1 MSRPSGLVSSS
12 PSSTDLSVCGLRMAN
27 AQHDALDHIVFV
39 QSKIHTRRERVF
51 ADYSIDFVKTAVAAA
66 TNETSQVHFGREENV
81 KLDNKSSAHMFHT
94 ERRMRR
100 RRRISMFWFL
110 VRRRPTANGSSCGH
124 LMKCKKWFLALL
136 CISNGKI
143 NQIDWAPPR

>member
-1 MSRPSGLVSSS
+1 MSAQNSHERHASMASKQHSETSIEKQKPKKAKIENNIHFSNVPSLVSSS

-66 TNETSQVHFGREENV
+66 TDETSQVHFGREENV

-100 RRRISMFWFL
+100 RRRISMF
-110 VRRRPTANGSSCGH
+110 
-124 LMKCKKWFLALL
+124 
-136 CISNGKI
+136 
-143 NQIDWAPPR
+143 